1 MDLYLNH
8 YAVKALSTDD
18 LTLRALDLQA
28 AFQDCKSEIT
38 RVKNIITSTRNSGTF
53 DYVTARKQAA
63 ERLAQAAITGIE
75 IPEEQIAHA
84 PSDQNLALT
93 IEGLTAHVSTLNQKL
108 SHIKSEHRLCII
120 TLAERHIEQAGEQY
134 INARAEFVRSAAAM
148 QAVDHAMQRAGLPAT
163 NGIYIESRCEL
174 PILQSE
180 KNGQPYWSKSLASFI
195 EPHLKQMPNHYRDQ
209 VSQLGLSMTLE

>member
-1 MDLYLNH
+1 MDLFLAH
-8 YAVKALSTDD
+8 HSVKALSTDD

-28 AFQDCKSEIT
+28 AFQDTKSEIR
-38 RVKNIITSTRNSGTF
+38 RVRDVITATRNSGTF
-53 DYVTARKQAA
+53 DYITARKQAA
-63 ERLAQAAITGIE
+63 ERLAEAALTGIE
-75 IPEEQIAHA
+75 LPDEAIAHA
-84 PSDQNLALT
+84 PSDQNLKLT
-93 IEGLTAHVSTLNQKL
+93 IEGLNGRLAELEKKL
-108 SHIKSEHRLCII
+108 SHVKSEHRLCII

-180 KNGQPYWSKSLASFI
+180 KNGQPYWSKSLSAFI
-195 EPHLKQMPNHYRDQ
+195 EPHLKQMPSSYRDQ